1 MRTSIVTVLVTVLI
15 LINPI
20 SGISQDE
27 KAHKKPTEWL
37 ITGPAGVSVP
47 LFDSLPDINGKKF
60 NNNILLNSLQL
71 PSDTSLPEE
80 GRESPIGKQAW
91 QSLTVVKGRLIPA
104 DENGKMMTLWL
115 GAVYITSPRYASV
128 EFDINSSYTYELWLN
143 GEKIAS
149 GSPSGGKPATAKPS
163 AKITRGKHLLLVKLL
178 SNKSAEAVKQEGFM
192 IEVTGNDIAFTTSPK
207 QSIDLSHVLGGT
219 SVTGCDIS
227 NSGDFYLLN
236 YATIYKGEGKT
247 ERESRIYSFSNHNL
261 VWSNANEKISGI
273 SFTPDG
279 HSISYL
285 QNKGE
290 EKQFVI
296 ENLLTG
302 KKSIAGGFED
312 VDYYTWSPDGKFL
325 IYSINE
331 NGPKDKNFARHIENP
346 NDRWPWYR
354 SRSLLGR
361 YTFETKLHDRLTWGY
376 LSTDLQSI
384 AHDGS
389 FILFTTSEP
398 DFTTRPYSRQQ
409 LYRLDLI
416 SGEVTRIWDFAG
428 GAGITLSPDDKTI
441 LVTGAPTLFSNVGNI
456 LPEGTIPNEYDT
468 QAFLYDLSSGK
479 VTPLTRNFKPKVN
492 EAVWASN
499 GQQIVLLTENQT
511 RGDIFTTDLKGSS
524 FRKIAGMADVT
535 SGMAVSPLTGRITA
549 YGTSVSAPSV
559 AWTTTLSENLPS
571 LAANPSESFFRN
583 VVFGKVEDFVFTTG
597 KGDSIDGMVFYPPDF
612 KPDQKYPVIVYY
624 YAGTSPINRSFEGR
638 YPKNL
643 FAAMGYIV
651 YTLNPDGC
659 TGYGAEFASRH
670 VNNWGITTA
679 DQIIE
684 GTKKFLRTHPA
695 ADSTRVGCI
704 GASYGG
710 FMTMLLQTRTDI
722 FRTAIAH
729 AGISNLSSYW
739 GEGYWGYLYS
749 SAATAGK
756 FPWNDPLFYTDQSPL
771 FNASKVKSSILLLHG
786 NKDTN
791 VPTAESHQ
799 LFTALTLLGKNVEL
813 IEFDEQNHQILSY
826 KPRIEWQ
833 NTIFAWFAKWLQDDP
848 AWWDE
853 LYPDRK
859 M

>member
-1 MRTSIVTVLVTVLI
+1 MRTLITVTVVTAMI
-15 LINPI
+15 LLN
-20 SGISQDE
+20 SATASSQNE
-27 KAHKKPTEWL
+27 KATKKPTEWL
-37 ITGPAGVSVP
+37 IAGPVGISVP

-60 NNNILLNSLQL
+60 NNASLLNSIQL
-71 PSDTSLPEE
+71 PSDTSLPEV
-80 GRESPIGKQAW
+80 GGTSPFGKQVW
-91 QSLTVVKGRLIPA
+91 QTHPSIKGRLIPA
-104 DENGKMMTLWL
+104 NDNNKPVTLWL
-115 GAVYITSPRYASV
+115 GAIYMTSPRYASV
-128 EFDINSSYTYELWLN
+128 EFDVISSYPYELWLN

-149 GSPSGGKPATAKPS
+149 GSPSGEKSATAKPT

-178 SNKSAEAVKQEGFM
+178 VDKTIEAVKQEGFL
-192 IEVTGNDIAFTTSPK
+192 IEATGNDIAFTTSPK
-207 QSIDLSHVLGGT
+207 QSISLSHVLEGT

-227 NSGDFYLLN
+227 NTGDFYRVD
-236 YATIYKGEGKT
+236 YSTIYKGEGKSET
-247 ERESRIYSFSNHNL
+247 EAGIYSFSDHKL
-261 VWSNANEKISGI
+261 VWSNTNEKLSSIR
-273 SFTPDG
+273 FTPDG

-290 EKQFVI
+290 GKQFVI

-302 KKSIAGGFED
+302 KKSITAGFD
-312 VDYYTWSPDGKFL
+312 NVDYYTWSPDGKFL
-325 IYSINE
+325 VYSINE
-331 NGPKDKNFARHIENP
+331 DGPKDKDIARHIENP

-376 LSTDLQSI
+376 LSTDLQAI
-384 AHDGS
+384 ANDGS

-398 DFTTRPYSRQQ
+398 DFTTRPFSRQQ

-416 SGEVTRIWDFAG
+416 SGGVTKLWDIAG
-428 GAGITLSPDDKTI
+428 GASLTLSPDDKTL
-441 LVTGAPTLFSNVGNI
+441 LVTGAPTLFNNIGNI
-456 LPEGTIPNEYDT
+456 LPEGMIPNEYDT
-468 QAFLYDLSSGK
+468 QAFLYDLSSGQ

-492 EAVWASN
+492 EAAWASN
-499 GQQIVLLTENQT
+499 GQQIVLLTENKT
-511 RGDIFTTDLKGSS
+511 RSDIFTTDLKGSS
-524 FRKIAGMADVT
+524 FRKITGMADVT
-535 SGMAVSPLTGRITA
+535 SGMAVSPVTGRITA

-559 AWTTTLSENLPS
+559 AWTTTLSENVPS
-571 LAANPSESFFRN
+571 LVANPSESFFRN
-583 VVFGKVEDFVFTTG
+583 VVFGKVEDFIFTTE
-597 KGDSIDGMVFYPPDF
+597 KGDSIDGIVFYPPDF

-659 TGYGAEFASRH
+659 TGYGAEFAARH
-670 VNNWGITTA
+670 VNNWGTTTA

-749 SAATAGK
+749 SAATADK
-756 FPWNDPLFYTDQSPL
+756 FPWNDPLFYTNQSPL
-771 FNASKVKSSILLLHG
+771 FNAGKIKSSILLLHG

-826 KPRIEWQ
+826 KPRIKWQ

-853 LYPDRK
+853 LYPERK